1 MQTYPPTREV
11 EMLKLEKE
19 RLDLACKKILYFID
33 TTAADAAAA
42 HLQHNTNVLS
52 LYRTRQSSPRPSVF
66 GLKQQ
71 TRQAAITYAVE
82 RQAC

>member
-1 MQTYPPTREV
+1 MQTYPLTREV

-42 HLQHNTNVLS
+42 HL
-52 LYRTRQSSPRPSVF
+52 
-66 GLKQQ
+66 
-71 TRQAAITYAVE
+71 
-82 RQAC
+82 